1 MTSTYQKSIGNLLAT
16 ELRAHSKYNIIS
28 TKVIDDEYLPYMY
41 FNNRKL
47 EPDNVNNTDFE
58 KDIDFFAAKW
68 INLQVDPRSNRN
80 NQVLSQFTRS
90 VSKDL

>member
-1 MTSTYQKSIGNLLAT
+1 
-16 ELRAHSKYNIIS
+16 
-28 TKVIDDEYLPYMY
+28 MY

-68 INLQVDPRSNRN
+68 ISLQVDPRSNRN

-90 VSKDL
+90 VSNDL